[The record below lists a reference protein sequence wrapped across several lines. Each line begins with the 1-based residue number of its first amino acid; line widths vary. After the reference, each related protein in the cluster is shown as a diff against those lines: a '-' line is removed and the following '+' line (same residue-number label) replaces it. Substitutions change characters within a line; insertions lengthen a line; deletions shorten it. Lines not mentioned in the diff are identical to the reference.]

1 MAPLT
6 VGARPGAAVSGIRR
20 VAALPGAGVG
30 RRRHANRTRRPHERR
45 RRSDAY
51 PTVHPGEQGMTR
63 AAHRWS
69 AVGVPASA
77 GGFQHHNGEGAFVRR
92 ISLAVLTIVALVLTA
107 ATPAT
112 AATRNASIRIDHR
125 TSEIYLYDGSPDGT
139 GPAFPAATARGE
151 VRNCPTGVYFLS
163 ASLIQDGLP
172 TYWATGGLGAG
183 EIVCD
188 GGTAS
193 ISMGFYRGGPVLH
206 PGRATVRFEL
216 HDAYVGT
223 TLTEKTRTVR
233 IPR

>member
-1 MAPLT
+1 M
-6 VGARPGAAVSGIRR
+6 
-20 VAALPGAGVG
+20 
-30 RRRHANRTRRPHERR
+30 
-45 RRSDAY
+45 
-51 PTVHPGEQGMTR
+51 
-63 AAHRWS
+63 
-69 AVGVPASA
+69 
-77 GGFQHHNGEGAFVRR
+77 RR
-92 ISLAVLTIVALVLTA
+92 ISLTVLTMVALVLTA
-107 ATPAT
+107 APPAT

-163 ASLIQDGLP
+163 ASLTQDGLP

-223 TLTEKTRTVR
+223 SLTETTRTVR